1 MSINGTIFGIKRF
14 EIHDGDGIRTT
25 VFFKGCP
32 LRCRWCHNPEGLS
45 TESIVAY
52 YAQKCVGCTNCVDV
66 CPAGCHRVEGKIHRF
81 DRQSC
86 TACGSCTEVCPQAAL
101 TLFGRQVAIEEILPE
116 LLADRAFYES
126 SGGGVTVSGG
136 EPLVQADFCRELLKR
151 LKKEGVHTAV
161 DTCGCVDRRAI
172 DAVMPYTDQFL
183 YDVKA
188 IDEAVHICC
197 TGVSNRRILENL
209 AYIDACGKAI
219 EIRIPYVPG
228 MNDGE
233 IAGIGAFLKNFKSVG
248 CVKVLPYHSFA
259 GSKYEALGLEN
270 TMPRTEPPDD
280 EELSRAVA
288 RLKAFGLYA
297 VSGRE

>member
-1 MSINGTIFGIKRF
+1 MDAETCLKKLQYVGVLAFATVDAQGNPQVRNISA
-14 EIHDGDGIRTT
+14 IHYEPEALY
-25 VFFKGCP
+25 FFTA
-32 LRCRWCHNPEGLS
+32 R
-45 TESIVAY
+45 
-52 YAQKCVGCTNCVDV
+52 
-66 CPAGCHRVEGKIHRF
+66 GK
-81 DRQSC
+81 
-86 TACGSCTEVCPQAAL
+86 
-101 TLFGRQVAIEEILPE
+101 
-116 LLADRAFYES
+116 
-126 SGGGVTVSGG
+126 
-136 EPLVQADFCRELLKR
+136 DFCRELLKR

-233 IAGIGAFLKNFKSVG
+233 IARIGAFLKNFKSVG